1 MGWQLIGD
9 LLHSNG
15 LTRRSTLLEAR
26 RRWKILLA
34 ERPCEIS
41 ACELQRIVIDGRY
54 CSWDW
59 DRRTLLGRF
68 KPPFVREGLGGRH
81 HFLSRGRIR
90 GFRFASSRLAAAA
103 FLPGRYGGR
112 DCCDRRFRSV
122 WYGCGDCLSF
132 GEISAAAR
140 ECTRCKCIHAE
151 HDNSVSVCGESSSTV
166 INRPC
171 IRYHTLE
178 HVITIASAQNTIL
191 KYKKVGKN
199 ARDDAV
205 PEEHTDSFSSA
216 SPSPPA
222 AFSVADVR
230 IRSLHILRVFT
241 EGLYALAQADV

>member
-1 MGWQLIGD
+1 M
-9 LLHSNG
+9 
-15 LTRRSTLLEAR
+15 RR
-26 RRWKILLA
+26 
-34 ERPCEIS
+34 
-41 ACELQRIVIDGRY
+41 
-54 CSWDW
+54 
-59 DRRTLLGRF
+59 

-81 HFLSRGRIR
+81 LFLSRERIR
-90 GFRFASSRLAAAA
+90 GFRFASSHLATTT

-112 DCCDRRFRSV
+112 DYCDRRFRSV

-151 HDNSVSVCGESSSTV
+151 HDNSVSLCGEISSTV

-199 ARDDAV
+199 VRDDAV

-216 SPSPPA
+216 SPFPPA

-241 EGLYALAQADV
+241 EGLYALAQADVWRQLLSSPPLKLLPTATPLHHNSRLQPLPFRNPHHASMDPSKKQVQPAPQTGSSRTALDGW